1 MTKKEHIT
9 LIEEALT
16 ELRPFLK
23 KDEGDITFVDL
34 TDDMVVKVAF
44 HGACKDCSMSAMT
57 LKAGVEEQIRTL
69 IPSVKKVEAVN
80 Y

>member
-44 HGACKDCSMSAMT
+44 HGACKECSMSAMT

-80 Y
+80 